1 MCYPTELYDNYPG
14 AAMTTTLQR
23 EATTTGRATTWTIDP
38 AHTDVSFSVKHL
50 MISTVRG
57 RFADVTGTI
66 TLDGSDIT
74 SARVEAEIAAAS
86 IDTRQD
92 QRDAHLRSA
101 DFFEVETY
109 PTLAFRS
116 RRVERITGDRYRIV
130 GDLTIRDVT
139 REVVLDGTDEGRGR
153 DPWGGERLAFS
164 ATTTIDRRDFGLTWN
179 QALETG
185 GVLVSNEIKIS
196 LDVQAVKAT

>member
-1 MCYPTELYDNYPG
+1 MTATLQPD
-14 AAMTTTLQR
+14 TTTTETR
-23 EATTTGRATTWTIDP
+23 TTWTIDP

-57 RFADVTGTI
+57 RFADVKGTI
-66 TLDGSDIT
+66 TFDGTDVT
-74 SARVEAEIAAAS
+74 GAQVDAEIAAAS

-101 DFFEVETY
+101 DFFEVEKY
-109 PTLAFRS
+109 PTITFRS
-116 RRVERITGDRYRIV
+116 RRVERVKGERYRIV

-153 DPWGGERLAFS
+153 DPWGGERLGFS
-164 ATTTIDRRDFGLTWN
+164 AATTIDRRDFGLTWN

-196 LDVQAVKAT
+196 LDVEAVKAK